1 MERLLCV
8 CESVRHVVFQYST
21 WIVPVDHFVVV
32 VHIRKCVCCYCTFSF
47 NGVAIVSIIIS
58 QVKLLCMCVEGEGVL
73 LFDMEIVSR
82 ISFED

>member
-1 MERLLCV
+1 MCV

-32 VHIRKCVCCYCTFSF
+32 VHTRKCVCCYCTSSF

-58 QVKLLCMCVEGEGVL
+58 QVKLLCMCRGRGCFTVRYGNSL
-73 LFDMEIVSR
+73 KD
-82 ISFED
+82 